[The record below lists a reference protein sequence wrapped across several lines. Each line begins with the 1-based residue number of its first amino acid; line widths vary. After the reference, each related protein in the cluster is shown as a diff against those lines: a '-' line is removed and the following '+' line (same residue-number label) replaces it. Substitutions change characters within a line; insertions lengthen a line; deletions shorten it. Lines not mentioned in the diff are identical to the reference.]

1 MFGLGGSSFFEAIS
15 SHARASPAKAAV
27 VAAESLS
34 YRALEDRVVDAHRRL
49 SAAGLEPSSIAGISI
64 ADEVEHFVAT
74 LGLLRL
80 GCRQITLATF
90 DSEELRQKLS
100 SRVGVTHVLT
110 LDANSPGDS
119 WVVTR
124 RADRPAPPSAFDD
137 STREGSI
144 FLKTSGTTGDVNI
157 VEFSQA
163 QLAAQAARHAEYA
176 DERLLRLAA
185 IEHNNSKRHRLYCV
199 YAGGTNVFR
208 FDTQLGVPAFCA
220 RQDVTCLDI
229 SRLHAADLIEQAA
242 HSPSVPLLGNI
253 RLRTGGSAVPGA
265 LRKELQSLV
274 TPALFVRYAATEC
287 GAIAMAG
294 PLDHTEEDAVGV
306 PLPGVTVEIVDD
318 KQRRISD
325 GEVGEI
331 RLRAEGMAS
340 GYAGNAADTEKRF
353 RDGWF
358 YPGDVGSLSEAGV
371 LFVRGRKD
379 DMMILN
385 GLNIFPAELE
395 RALESHPAV
404 RAAAALAIPSRVHGQ
419 IPVAAVELAQEG
431 SASVAELQRFA
442 REHLAL
448 RAPRKII
455 ILPALPRNPQGKL
468 MRRELAK
475 LFEVKPN

>member
-1 MFGLGGSSFFEAIS
+1 LFGLARSSFFETIS
-15 SHARASPAKAAV
+15 SHAKATPAKPAV
-27 VAAESLS
+27 VAADSIS
-34 YRALEDRVVDAHRRL
+34 YRALEDRVVDAHRSL
-49 SAAGLEPSSIAGISI
+49 SAAGIEPSSIVGLSI
-64 ADEVEHFVAT
+64 ADEVEHLIAT

-90 DSEELRQKLS
+90 DSEELRRKLS
-100 SRVGVTHVLT
+100 MQVGATHILA
-110 LDANSPGDS
+110 LGGGSPGRR
-119 WVVTR
+119 WVVTK
-124 RADRPAPPSAFDD
+124 RPGAASPDY
-137 STREGSI
+137 STEGGSI

-208 FDTQLGVPAFCA
+208 FDTGLGVPAFCA
-220 RQDVTCLDI
+220 RENVTCLDI

-242 HSPSVPLLGNI
+242 HSSSLPLLGNV

-265 LRKELQSLV
+265 LRQQLQSLV
-274 TPALFVRYAATEC
+274 TPSLFVRYAATEC

-294 PLDHTEEDAVGV
+294 PNDHAEEDAVGP
-306 PLPGVTVEIVDD
+306 PLPGVTVEIIDD
-318 KQRRISD
+318 EQRRTAD

-331 RLRAEGMAS
+331 RLRAEGMAD
-340 GYAGNAADTEKRF
+340 GYVGNAADTAKRF

-358 YPGDVGSLSEAGV
+358 YPGDVGSLSKDGV

-395 RALESHPAV
+395 RALERHPAV
-404 RAAAALAIPSRVHGQ
+404 KIAAALAIPSRVHGQ
-419 IPVAAVELAQEG
+419 IPVAAVELVSEG
-431 SASVAELQRFA
+431 AVSPEELQRFA
-442 REHLAL
+442 RDQLAL
-448 RAPRKII
+448 RAPRR
-455 ILPALPRNPQGKL
+455 ILVVPALPRNPQGKL

-475 LFEVKPN
+475 LFEVKSN